1 MVQSRPPAVAEPSAD
16 VESLGEAARSLF
28 AALDGGDV
36 CATLAETALKL
47 FGADAAS
54 VRLLEGD
61 NLRLAASLN
70 LGPEY
75 TSHVLVGARDSNL
88 GRAIEERR
96 PIAVVDLLS
105 KPGPLADIAR
115 ALGLRAMLC
124 TPLAGRIPALGG
136 FNLYWLHPRVLTT
149 RQLGLAGALASQA
162 GLALE
167 AAGTRRD
174 LLNSFYVMARTLEAS
189 DAYTA
194 GHSERVTQYAVILGR
209 ALKLTGKQVQW
220 LETMGPLHDIGKVAV
235 PKSVLHK
242 PGRLDAME
250 RKIIEKHVTMGVEI
264 LEPIRSLAAGMTIVR
279 HHHEWWNGKGYPD
292 GLAGETIPLLGR
304 VTAVADAF
312 DAMTSDRPYRKA
324 LPAEVAV
331 REFEK
336 WSGIQ
341 HDPALVPVWT
351 RIVRNGEFG
360 IRMVQATARK
370 A

>member
-1 MVQSRPPAVAEPSAD
+1 MVNTRPPATPETVAE
-16 VESLGEAARSLF
+16 VESLGEAANALF

-36 CATLAETALKL
+36 CATLAEVAAKM
-47 FGADAAS
+47 FAADAAS
-54 VRLLEGD
+54 VRLVEGD
-61 NLRLAASLN
+61 RLRLVASVN

-75 TSHVLVGARDSNL
+75 TAHVLVDARDSNL
-88 GRAIEERR
+88 GRALEERR
-96 PIAVVDLLS
+96 PVAIVDLQS
-105 KPGPLADIAR
+105 KPGPLSVVAR

-124 TPLAGRIPALGG
+124 TPFTGRTPAPGG
-136 FNLYWLHPRVLTT
+136 FNLYWTRPRVLTT
-149 RQLGLAGALASQA
+149 RQLTLATSLASEA

-167 AAGTRRD
+167 ASATRRD

-194 GHSERVTQYAVILGR
+194 GHSDRVTQYAVILGR
-209 ALKLTGKQVQW
+209 ALKLTGKQIHW

-235 PKSVLHK
+235 PKNVLHK
-242 PGRLDAME
+242 PGKLDAME

-264 LEPIRSLAAGMTIVR
+264 LEPIRSLAAGMTVVR

-331 REFEK
+331 KEFEK

-351 RIVRNGEFG
+351 RVVRNGEFG